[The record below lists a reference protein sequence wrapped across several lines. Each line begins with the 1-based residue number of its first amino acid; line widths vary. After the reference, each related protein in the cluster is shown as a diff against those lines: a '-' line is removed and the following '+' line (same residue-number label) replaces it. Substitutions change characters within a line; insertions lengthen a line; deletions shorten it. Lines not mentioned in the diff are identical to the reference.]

1 MVSLSSLP
9 GGVEA
14 SVLAHLP
21 LTRLWLTGKRASGS
35 VDPVAPGPPCPGGV
49 SFPTAVIGP
58 RAPSHQLSLTRSALL
73 LRAPAPDL
81 PPLCS
86 SLDALS
92 HSLCRLL
99 RAPAGRRPF
108 PTFSLH
114 ICPCV
119 LGPLPRR
126 LLRCTGPF
134 LPPRHRPS
142 PRSDRVGAPPCP
154 CSDFST
160 APFARL
166 QSFLEVQARRCAHHP
181 GRSYRYGIR
190 HRAAV
195 VSPAEPLV
203 VCCLPTPRICYPS
216 ASGH

>member
-14 SVLAHLP
+14 SGLAHLP
-21 LTRLWLTGKRASGS
+21 LTRLWLTGKLASGS
-35 VDPVAPGPPCPGGV
+35 VDPVAPGPPCPGRV
-49 SFPTAVIGP
+49 SCPTAVMVP
-58 RAPSHQLSLTRSALL
+58 RAPSHPLSMTRSALL
-73 LRAPAPDL
+73 LRAHAPDL
-81 PPLCS
+81 HPLCS

-92 HSLCRLL
+92 PSPCRLL

-108 PTFSLH
+108 PTFSRH
-114 ICPCV
+114 ICPCGR
-119 LGPLPRR
+119 GPLPQR
-126 LLRCTGPF
+126 LLRGTCPF
-134 LPPRHRPS
+134 LPPRPRPS
-142 PRSDRVGAPPCP
+142 PRADRVGAPPCP
-154 CSDFST
+154 CSAFST

-166 QSFLEVQARRCAHHP
+166 QSFLDVQARRCAHHP
-181 GRSYRYGIR
+181 GRSSRYGIR

-195 VSPAEPLV
+195 VSPSEPLV